1 MELVNTINNNL
12 NNLASL
18 DKNDIK
24 KIQNIIK
31 NNILQTIVKYDVSE
45 KKEKA
50 HKKAKV
56 ADKENIKEQK
66 NISNINNLDIKK
78 LKLKELQ
85 DLCVKNKLNKYGNKS
100 VLQERLLN
108 YFNTHNSVAD
118 NSVADNSIANNS
130 VADNSIADNSIANN
144 SVTDNS
150 IADNYINKYII
161 KDNDIR
167 KINNLNDDIL
177 NLEYKNSKLDDI
189 IKLIKSNIND
199 NKEDI
204 NKNIK
209 EEFINKSNIN
219 HCNNKFKNIIK
230 DCNIT
235 INTIEFIGY
244 IDYNDTFLIS
254 TSYNIINSNEN
265 INYNGYLSFE
275 INIIDDLNIT
285 YILSDLMHNIVNNS
299 FLDNEIENNYKS
311 CLEHYKKILI
321 LFHI

>member
-50 HKKAKV
+50 HKKAK
-56 ADKENIKEQK
+56 AAEKENIKEQK

-85 DLCVKNKLNKYGNKS
+85 DLCIKNKLNKYGNKS
-100 VLQERLLN
+100 VLQERLIN
-108 YFNTHNSVAD
+108 YFNTNNSVADNSVVD
-118 NSVADNSIANNS
+118 NSVADNSIAN
-130 VADNSIADNSIANN
+130 
-144 SVTDNS
+144 
-150 IADNYINKYII
+150 NYINKYII

-167 KINNLNDDIL
+167 KINNLNDNIS
-177 NLEYKNSKLDDI
+177 NVVYKNSKLDDI
-189 IKLIKSNIND
+189 IKLIKSSIND
-199 NKEDI
+199 NKKDI
-204 NKNIK
+204 NIK
-209 EEFINKSNIN
+209 IKKEFINKSNIN
-219 HCNNKFKNIIK
+219 NCNNKFKNIIE

-235 INTIEFIGY
+235 INNIEFIGY

-254 TSYNIINSNEN
+254 INYNLTNLNEN

-275 INIIDDLNIT
+275 INIMDDLSIT
-285 YILSDLMHNIVNNS
+285 YILSDLIHNIVNNS

-311 CLEHYKKILI
+311 CLEYYKKILI

>member
-50 HKKAKV
+50 HKKAK
-56 ADKENIKEQK
+56 AAENVKEQK

-100 VLQERLLN
+100 VLQERLIN
-108 YFNTHNSVAD
+108 YFNTNNSVAD
-118 NSVADNSIANNS
+118 NSVADNS
-130 VADNSIADNSIANN
+130 V
-144 SVTDNS
+144 DNS

-167 KINNLNDDIL
+167 KVNNLNDNIS
-177 NLEYKNSKLDDI
+177 NVVYKNSKLDDI
-189 IKLIKSNIND
+189 IKLIKSSIND

-209 EEFINKSNIN
+209 KEFINKSNIN

-254 TSYNIINSNEN
+254 TSYDLTNLSEK

-275 INIIDDLNIT
+275 INIMDDLSIT

-299 FLDNEIENNYKS
+299 FLNNEIENNYKS
-311 CLEHYKKILI
+311 CLEYYKKILI

>member
-12 NNLASL
+12 NNLVSV

-50 HKKAKV
+50 HKKAKT
-56 ADKENIKEQK
+56 AEKENIKEQK

-108 YFNTHNSVAD
+108 YFNT
-118 NSVADNSIANNS
+118 NNS
-130 VADNSIADNSIANN
+130 VADNSIADNSVDDN
-144 SVTDNS
+144 SVADNS

-167 KINNLNDDIL
+167 KINNLNDDIS

-189 IKLIKSNIND
+189 IKLIKSSIND

-209 EEFINKSNIN
+209 KEFINKSNIN

-254 TSYNIINSNEN
+254 TSYNLTNLSEN

-275 INIIDDLNIT
+275 INIMDDFSIT

-299 FLDNEIENNYKS
+299 FLNNESENNYKS